1 LCFHGPS
8 SIFKGREPFFT
19 TSYVELGVAFGGK
32 EDEKRRKPDVLNSD
46 QKPHVSPRRLGDKIL
61 SRNAMNQRVW
71 PQRLR
76 ARDTPGNS
84 FD

>member
-46 QKPHVSPRRLGDKIL
+46 QKAARFTASSLRMNTEPECDESARLA
-61 SRNAMNQRVW
+61 STPA
-71 PQRLR
+71 R
-76 ARDTPGNS
+76 AGHS
-84 FD
+84 WEFV